1 MTDIRP
7 ESQVAFLVRRG
18 MTPER
23 AQAVV
28 ADLGPDLTDLVVRQ
42 VLGVELDDR
51 RPRPPKYRRWK
62 PTPQQ
67 TALLL
72 GDTSQLERIIGVVR
86 MYRHGRAYPGG

>member
-1 MTDIRP
+1 MTDTRP

-28 ADLGPDLTDLVVRQ
+28 ADLGPDLTD
-42 VLGVELDDR
+42 
-51 RPRPPKYRRWK
+51 P
-62 PTPQQ
+62 
-67 TALLL
+67 
-72 GDTSQLERIIGVVR
+72 VVR